1 MRQNFVVDFGS
12 PMAKARELNSGASQG
27 SPISRRGRRDMLERT
42 SQSIEKNAGDD
53 ADYENPIMTASKL
66 QPSQRTFD

>member
-1 MRQNFVVDFGS
+1 
-12 PMAKARELNSGASQG
+12 
-27 SPISRRGRRDMLERT
+27 MLERT